1 MADMMRTPPAQASS
15 MIKLVP
21 TLLIWLLLGMFANP
35 LQADAQS
42 DLAIDEVVV
51 FFRTSAWLDSKNNE
65 WHVPIHGW
73 VYEPEDSTVRKA
85 LFETILDSRYDLPV
99 TDETRAN
106 FDHRINLMIADN
118 ERGKRI
124 IVSIAGRT
132 VSLPKSGVDG
142 HFATTV
148 VLPVEAVEKH
158 AIGDRLPV
166 QAVLAAS
173 ATRSFAGEVLLLQP
187 DGWGIISDIDDTVK
201 ISNINDRRGLLES
214 TFLQDFSAV
223 PAMAKLYSAWS
234 AQGASLH
241 FVSSSPWQ
249 LYSPLDEF
257 LLQSGFPP
265 AALELKSVRFRDR
278 TLFNLFKKGTETK
291 PAVIE
296 KILARYP
303 ERRFIL
309 VGDSGEHDPEV
320 YSRLMR
326 DHPQQILRI
335 YIRNVSNSSSG
346 DERFAE
352 LFGEIDRDRW
362 ELFDS
367 AETFLPV
374 ELSCCADF

>member
-1 MADMMRTPPAQASS
+1 MN
-15 MIKLVP
+15 KLV
-21 TLLIWLLLGMFANP
+21 LRALRSLSLVLMAWS
-35 LQADAQS
+35 LQANAQS
-42 DLAIDEVVV
+42 ELEIDEVVV
-51 FFRTSAWLDSKNNE
+51 FFRTSAWLDTTRDE

-73 VYEPEDSTVRKA
+73 VYEPEASTVRKA
-85 LFETILDSRYDLPV
+85 LFEAILDSQYDLPV
-99 TDETRAN
+99 TEDTQAN

-124 IVSIAGRT
+124 VVSIAGRT
-132 VSLPKSGVDG
+132 VSLPASGVDG
-142 HFATTV
+142 HFETTI
-148 VLPVEAVEKH
+148 VLPAATVGE
-158 AIGDRLPV
+158 RLPLH
-166 QAVLAAS
+166 AVLAAD
-173 ATRSFAGEVLLLQP
+173 ATRTFAGEALLLQP

-201 ISNINDRRGLLES
+201 ISNISDRRGLLES
-214 TFLQDFSAV
+214 TFLKDFSAV
-223 PAMAKLYSAWS
+223 PAMATLYTAWS

-249 LYSPLDEF
+249 LYSPLDDF
-257 LLQSGFPP
+257 LLQSGFPS
-265 AALELKSVRFRDR
+265 AALELKSVRFRDK

-303 ERRFIL
+303 KRRFIL
-309 VGDSGEHDPEV
+309 VGDSGEQDPEV

-326 DHPQQILRI
+326 KHAQQILRV
-335 YIRNVSNSSSG
+335 YIRNVGNASSG
-346 DERFAE
+346 DERFTE
-352 LFGEIDRDRW
+352 LFNGVDRDRW